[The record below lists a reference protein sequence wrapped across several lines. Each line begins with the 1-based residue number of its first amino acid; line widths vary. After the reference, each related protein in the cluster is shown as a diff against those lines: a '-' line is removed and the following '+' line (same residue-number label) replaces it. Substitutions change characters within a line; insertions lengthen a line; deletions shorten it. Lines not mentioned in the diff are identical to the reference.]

1 MPPVRPQLTDA
12 VSFLLVRHPAAL
24 ERLRSEISSVIGD
37 DKETTRAHIQKLSY
51 LKCVLNE
58 ST

>member
-1 MPPVRPQLTDA
+1 MPPIRPWLTDT

-24 ERLRSEISSVIGD
+24 ERLREEISSVIGND
-37 DKETTRAHIQKLSY
+37 EETTRAHIQKLSY